1 MELFMA
7 DFPKTARVGIIGL
20 GSIGTRHAKILLM
33 NNIEV
38 LGYDT
43 CEQSIARAKSTGI
56 TISNKREIKRHAT
69 HFIIATPNQHHTRD
83 LESLVESKR
92 PILIEKPLGT
102 NLSDAKLLVKK
113 ASEQNTPVFVAYN
126 LRQRKVVNAIHEI
139 LKKHDPETIISAQF
153 HCGSYLPSWRPDTD
167 YRLGYG
173 SLKKTGGVVF
183 DNIHEID
190 LAMHIF
196 GEGKLISSTLIN
208 TGHLEIESEDFASLV
223 IKHKSGTISSITLD
237 YLRQPAKRT
246 IEIMLLHGAIHV
258 DLRTSQIEYAQADGT
273 VKIEFKQ
280 DIDRDHEYTQQL
292 SHFLHEKN
300 WDKLC
305 SDAEA
310 LGSLAIATEAKAAF
324 DF

>member
-7 DFPKTARVGIIGL
+7 DFPKSARVGIIGL

-43 CEQSIARAKSTGI
+43 SEQSIARAKSAGI
-56 TISNKREIKRHAT
+56 TISNRSEIKRHAS
-69 HFIIATPNQHHTRD
+69 HVIIATPNQHHTRD
-83 LESLVESKR
+83 LESFVGFQM

-102 NLSDAKLLVKK
+102 NFSDSKLLVKK

-126 LRQRKVVNAIHEI
+126 LRQRKVVKAILEI
-139 LKKHDPETIISAQF
+139 LKKYDPETIISAQF

-167 YRLGYG
+167 YRIGYG

-190 LAMHIF
+190 LALHIF
-196 GEGKLISSTLIN
+196 GKGKLISSTLIN

-223 IKHKSGTISSITLD
+223 IKHKSGTISAITLD

-246 IEIMLLHGAIHV
+246 IEILMSHGAIHV
-258 DLRTSQIEYAQADGT
+258 NLRTSQIKYAKADGT
-273 VKIEFKQ
+273 VKIEFQQ
-280 DIDRDHEYTQQL
+280 DVDRDHEFTQQL

-300 WDKLC
+300 WGKLC
-305 SDAEA
+305 SGAEA
-310 LGSLAIATEAKAAF
+310 LGSLAIATEAKAAS